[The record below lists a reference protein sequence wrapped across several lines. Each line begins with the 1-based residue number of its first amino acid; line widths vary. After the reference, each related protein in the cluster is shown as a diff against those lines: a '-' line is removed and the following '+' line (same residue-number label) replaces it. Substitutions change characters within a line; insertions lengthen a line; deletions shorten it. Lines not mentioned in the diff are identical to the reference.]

1 MVETIAW
8 AACGGVLMG
17 LSSSALFALTG
28 STRGVSGMAAALLAR
43 ARGERRFGGAYL
55 LGMGSSGAALHGFL
69 PTAYGG
75 TSGRPLA
82 LVLLAGLLVG
92 FGARLAN
99 GCTSGHGVLGV
110 ARGSLRSVV
119 ALAIF
124 AITAGAVVAVFP
136 PSGGAQ

>member
-28 STRGVSGMAAALLAR
+28 STRGVSGMVAALFGR
-43 ARGERRFGGAYL
+43 ERGFGGAYL
-55 LGMGSSGAALHGFL
+55 LGMGSSGAALHGLL
-69 PTAYGG
+69 PDAFGG

-99 GCTSGHGVLGV
+99 GCTSGHGVNGV
-110 ARGSLRSVV
+110 ARGSLRSYV

-124 AITAGAVVAVFP
+124 AFTAMGVVAVFP
-136 PSGGAQ
+136 PTGGVQ